1 MILVKNK
8 ITENQWKIAE
18 AIYIIIIVN
27 IILYSSLIIEVASLE
42 GNKLVVFYYLEVSE
56 SGLKK
61 RGGGGFNGS
70 VSIRGELL

>member
-27 IILYSSLIIEVASLE
+27 IITSYNRGGLSW

-61 RGGGGFNGS
+61 KGGGALMEMS
-70 VSIRGELL
+70 L

>member
-61 RGGGGFNGS
+61 KGG
-70 VSIRGELL
+70 L

>member
-61 RGGGGFNGS
+61 RGGGFNGS